1 MLEALGGVEPPTCG
15 LGNRRSIHLSYRAT
29 DQSISPLSHERYETQ
44 TKPDLCFFA
53 PATPWKSTDSSRKSA
68 GFPAYLNTTLYSG
81 GANKAFISPQVL
93 LLFRYQ
99 LRMQPM

>member
-44 TKPDLCFFA
+44 TKPDLCF
-53 PATPWKSTDSSRKSA
+53 
-68 GFPAYLNTTLYSG
+68 
-81 GANKAFISPQVL
+81 L
-93 LLFRYQ
+93 LPPHLEINR
-99 LRMQPM
+99 